1 MQFAVALIE
10 YLISGVVASAWLT
23 AILHHYYPLPL
34 GKINDYKEVFIII
47 YLPITY
53 ILGIYIDTT
62 SSYLIRRSG
71 EIFSL
76 LGEKLNIAESF
87 RNKLAS
93 IYFAIAGTP
102 KKDSYERSAA
112 ILARSVPDAVR
123 TMEAYV
129 SRDRIARGA
138 ALNAFAGALTAF
150 FYAPPEYQT
159 LITVVCSIACVYSI
173 IMHKRLRRLSS
184 RFKKVALSNLEKIKQ
199 TEPDEVTNQTT
210 PLDYPR
216 L

>member
-23 AILHHYYPLPL
+23 VILDNHYPIPFH
-34 GKINDYKEVFIII
+34 KINEYKEVFIVV
-47 YLPITY
+47 YLPIAY
-53 ILGIYIDTT
+53 ILGIYVDTT
-62 SSYLIRRSG
+62 SSYLIRRTG
-71 EIFSL
+71 EIFRL
-76 LGEKLNIAESF
+76 FGKRLNVLKDLRQGLS
-87 RNKLAS
+87 S
-93 IYFAIAGTP
+93 IYRAIAGTP
-102 KKDSYERSAA
+102 KEDSYERSAA

-138 ALNAFAGALTAF
+138 ALNAFAGSVTAF

-159 LITVVCSIACVYSI
+159 VVTVICSVACVYSI

-184 RFKKVALSNLEKIKQ
+184 RFKEVALSNLKKIKS
-199 TEPDEVTNQTT
+199 TEPDEIES
-210 PLDYPR
+210 
-216 L
+216 